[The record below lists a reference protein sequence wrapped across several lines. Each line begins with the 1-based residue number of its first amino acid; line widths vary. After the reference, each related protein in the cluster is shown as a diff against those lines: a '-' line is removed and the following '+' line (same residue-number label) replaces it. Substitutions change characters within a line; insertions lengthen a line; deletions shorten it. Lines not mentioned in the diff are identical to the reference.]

1 MTADG
6 RKGLELSWNLLNL
19 ADSAAMHGSSLTYA
33 WLSDGTKVAAKADD
47 GSGHGVV
54 KRYLGSFVYTTSG
67 GFSTDVPADVESAA
81 WDEGRIFFDIPEAV
95 PEEYIEDPFSYVF
108 DKGRE
113 YHLYDFKHSNN
124 DPSHVGKENALSDT
138 NRGMP
143 IGQNKSGTTV
153 FASARDIGNIGAGIV
168 AKNARTGL
176 LVARLGFDGYQTIQ
190 KIKNGG
196 KLRWSIEGKTT
207 RSAQMY
213 GLSRSGKIKRDIQRY
228 EKSH

>member
-1 MTADG
+1 MIGSAIGETATLYSFYDT
-6 RKGLELSWNLLNL
+6 
-19 ADSAAMHGSSLTYA
+19 DSAT
-33 WLSDGTKVAAKADD
+33 WEINAKIDPNDA
-47 GSGHGVV
+47 SGI
-54 KRYLGSFVYTTSG
+54 
-67 GFSTDVPADVESAA
+67 GFLKEIQ
-81 WDEGRIFFDIPEAV
+81 G
-95 PEEYIEDPFSYVF
+95 EDPFSYVF

-143 IGQNKSGTTV
+143 IGHNKSGTTV

-190 KIKNGG
+190 NIKNGG